1 MLQLEYGFTRICKIY
16 SSKRHLT
23 TRLDIL
29 SGISLLSEIP
39 IVKNKIKFIKIQIK
53 KWNIFGISTLEIFL
67 KSKSFVHLE
76 NLMTEKSGLID
87 HHDWMIRFIHYLK
100 SEFPAI
106 KYNRICLV
114 FRFQA
119 WPLTCTWTLV
129 AVGTNWASRR
139 FHLLRFRPSSR

>member
-53 KWNIFGISTLEIFL
+53 K
-67 KSKSFVHLE
+67 
-76 NLMTEKSGLID
+76 
-87 HHDWMIRFIHYLK
+87 
-100 SEFPAI
+100 
-106 KYNRICLV
+106 
-114 FRFQA
+114 
-119 WPLTCTWTLV
+119 
-129 AVGTNWASRR
+129 
-139 FHLLRFRPSSR
+139 